1 MNETISRAAVDPTET
16 VRFVDGPT
24 IMLRSGRYMDLLNP
38 SACAFNVNDIAH
50 ALSNLTRFTGQ
61 CTDFYSVAQHGLA
74 LSHMVPRK
82 DALAALMSDAA
93 SAFVG
98 DVVKPLKRLMPRY
111 KGIEDAVRRAVFNRL
126 GLPMESS
133 AAMRAAKAELLEIER
148 SCVQTECG
156 RVFDFDRPG
165 QCDFDIY
172 DIANAL
178 ANTCRF
184 TGHCGHFYSVAQH
197 CVLVSQVVAPEEALM
212 GLMHD
217 SPEAFVGDVAKPLKI
232 LLPDYSVIED
242 RVEEA
247 VFERFGIP
255 KKLPPTIKAG
265 DIVLLRTEQR
275 DIMQAE
281 SHIWGFAA
289 GAKPMADRIQPLSP
303 AAAREAFLVRYEE
316 LTGSK
321 APRRALKP
329 AIAGAQQ
336 GAQIAPMIPT
346 IARQAFLARYLE
358 LTGR

>member
-1 MNETISRAAVDPTET
+1 MNETISRSAVDQTET

-61 CTDFYSVAQHGLA
+61 CTDFYSVAQHGVA

-82 DALAALMSDAA
+82 EALAALMSDAA

-111 KGIEDAVRRAVFNRL
+111 KGIEEAVRRAVFSRL
-126 GLPMESS
+126 GLPMEAS

-148 SCVQTECG
+148 GCVQTESG
-156 RVFDFDRPG
+156 RDFDFERPG
-165 QCDFDIY
+165 QCEFDIY

-197 CVLVSQVVAPEEALM
+197 CVLVSQVVKPEEAMM

-232 LLPDYSVIED
+232 LLPDYSVIEH

-247 VFERFGIP
+247 VFDRFGIP

-289 GAKPMADRIQPLSP
+289 GAQPMSNRIQPLPP
-303 AAAREAFLVRYEE
+303 AAAREAFLDRFEQLSGTRVERRQLHAAVRAS
-316 LTGSK
+316 GGRD
-321 APRRALKP
+321 P
-329 AIAGAQQ
+329 IV
-336 GAQIAPMIPT
+336 PMVPEQ
-346 IARQAFLARYLE
+346 ARKAFLERYLE